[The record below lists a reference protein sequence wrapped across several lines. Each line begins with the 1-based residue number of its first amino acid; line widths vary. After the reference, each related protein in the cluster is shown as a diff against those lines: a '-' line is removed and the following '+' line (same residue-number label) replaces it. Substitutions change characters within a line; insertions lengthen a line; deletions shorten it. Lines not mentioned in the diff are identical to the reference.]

1 MLSRIA
7 PVVVL
12 LPLALAALRGQ
23 TTPPTPDALEPVMP
37 RAEAIEIAAPKAE
50 ASLTPGDDD
59 AGWGSVRVTSS

>member
-12 LPLALAALRGQ
+12 LPLVLAAVRGQ
-23 TTPPTPDALEPVMP
+23 VVSPTPDALEPVMP
-37 RAEAIEIAAPKAE
+37 SASVIEIPAPKAKAPAAPRE
-50 ASLTPGDDD
+50 DD